1 MFSDVPTFLRCH
13 RFALTAVALITIGI
27 VLRLALNAIGW
38 PVSNSEEGTLGLEAM
53 HILLRGDHP
62 MYYYGQNY
70 MGVAEAYAGAVAFQ
84 FFGIS
89 VFSLRLG
96 MIAFDAIFL
105 ASVCWLAS
113 LLYSRRVAL
122 VALAALALPWPF
134 LMEKELLADG
144 GKPET
149 LASSALMF
157 ALAAW
162 LALTRPVTPLSRRQR
177 RVRYGAFAAWG
188 LVAGFGLYTYLVVAP
203 FVFASALLLWFTCRR
218 ELRGWPLI
226 CAGAG
231 LLVGLLPPITFVTTL
246 TMTHNLR
253 SALQFVHEQTGGA
266 NGANVGW
273 HGWNRLLEQVEA
285 PFFYSLPQAT
295 GLKMPYSLQNVPLY
309 GPPGPGTAAAIIVG
323 TTWSLTYLSLLAMA
337 TYRPLKGLNLSKM
350 RDTTWSL
357 TYLSLLAMATS
368 RSLKGLNLSKMRETA
383 RRSSQDAQKWPTA
396 DSRAEALNVA
406 RVMLALAGW
415 LTIAA
420 YVVKSGSDPTTA
432 RYLIGLTT
440 VFPAVLW
447 PLVEAIRRIHSRRE
461 LLRAAWAP
469 VIMLLL
475 TLNLIHGGVSL
486 IQGLPATVA
495 SNEGNAKFDRDLL
508 SHGITRMYSDYWTC
522 GRVTFATHERV
533 ICSTL
538 KSSTLLP
545 YSRYAPY
552 DAEVAAYPQA
562 PVLLPRSSSLET
574 AFLAHA
580 AAAHQLYTVERLD
593 NYDVYTPVSPPG

>member
-1 MFSDVPTFLRCH
+1 MFSDVPTFLRH
-13 RFALTAVALITIGI
+13 HGFALTAVALITIGV
-27 VLRLALNAIGW
+27 VLRLTLSAIGW
-38 PVSNSEEGTLGLEAM
+38 PETNSEEGTLGLEAM

-62 MYYYGQNY
+62 VYYYGQNY

-122 VALAALALPWPF
+122 VALAALALASPF
-134 LMEKELLADG
+134 LMRSELLADG

-157 ALAAW
+157 ALASW
-162 LALTRPVTPLSRRQR
+162 LALTRPVAPLSRRQR

-203 FVFASALLLWFTCRR
+203 FVFASALLLWLTCRR

-231 LLVGLLPPITFVTTL
+231 LFVGLLPAITFVTTL
-246 TMTHNLR
+246 TLTHNLR
-253 SALQFVHEQTGGA
+253 SALQFLHEQTGG
-266 NGANVGW
+266 GNVGW
-273 HGWNRLLEQVEA
+273 HGWTRLLEQVEA
-285 PFFYSLPQAT
+285 PLFYSLPQAT
-295 GLKMPYSLQNVPLY
+295 GLKMPYTLQNVPLY

-323 TTWSLTYLSLLAMA
+323 TTWSFIYLSLLAMA
-337 TYRPLKGLNLSKM
+337 TYRPLKVLNLSKM
-350 RDTTWSL
+350 RDT
-357 TYLSLLAMATS
+357 
-368 RSLKGLNLSKMRETA
+368 A
-383 RRSSQDAQKWPTA
+383 RRSSQDAPKWSIT

-406 RVMLALAGW
+406 RLMLALAGW

-420 YVVKSGSDPTTA
+420 YVLKSGFDPTTA

-461 LLRAAWAP
+461 LFHAAWAP
-469 VIMLLL
+469 AIILLL
-475 TLNLIHGGVSL
+475 ALNLIDGTVSL
-486 IQGLPATVA
+486 IQGLPATIA
-495 SNEGNAKFDRDLL
+495 INAGNAKFDGDLL

-522 GRVTFATHERV
+522 GSVTFATDERV

-552 DAEVAAYPQA
+552 DTAVAADPQA
-562 PVLLPRSSSLET
+562 PVLLPRNSSLET

-593 NYDVYTPVSPPG
+593 NYDVYTPVLPPVEVGSGVSGQRHIDM